1 MRQTS
6 IRFALS
12 AINRQYLIEKT
23 IRVDHIGELA
33 ANQIYAGQNAI
44 LASKFPILFFV
55 SNIYSIITLFFL
67 RALLMLHY

>member
-44 LASKFPILFFV
+44 LASKFPILYII
-55 SNIYSIITLFFL
+55 IY
-67 RALLMLHY
+67 